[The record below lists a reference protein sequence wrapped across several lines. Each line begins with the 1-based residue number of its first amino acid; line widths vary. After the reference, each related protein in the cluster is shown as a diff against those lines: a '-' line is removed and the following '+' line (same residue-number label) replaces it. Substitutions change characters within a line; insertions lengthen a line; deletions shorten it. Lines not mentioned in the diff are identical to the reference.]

1 MKITVIAPGKIK
13 ENWLREGIEEYKK
26 RLRRYCEVDII
37 EVSDSPDSLP
47 EETVKKQEGER
58 ILQKIKDKDR
68 VVLLDLGGVKLESV
82 SFSRSLSENFLEGGA
97 EIIFV
102 IGGSLGVSAE
112 VKKRANQML
121 CLSTMTFTHQMAR
134 LLLLEQCYR
143 AFRIE
148 RGEPYHK

>member
-68 VVLLDLGGVKLESV
+68 VVLLDLGGVKLDSV
-82 SFSRSLSENFLEGGA
+82 SFSHSLSENFLEGGA